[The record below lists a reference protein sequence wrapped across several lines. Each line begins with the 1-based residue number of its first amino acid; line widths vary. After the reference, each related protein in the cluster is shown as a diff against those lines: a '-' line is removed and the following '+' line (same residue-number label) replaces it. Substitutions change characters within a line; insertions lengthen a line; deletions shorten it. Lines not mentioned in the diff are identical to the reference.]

1 MRVISSGRR
10 RRCQRPG
17 GGRREQNGSTRQPKP
32 REPQGTRKLG
42 PHDLWAFNPRVVAW
56 FFCRA
61 SRRPNDGGPR
71 PRPSRRNCRVQTS
84 SSFRS
89 NRRYLPSLRCG
100 MVLVRVRSYSQL
112 FGTRIRAAASSIV
125 SHPMA
130 WFVGVGTRVA
140 AGAGVGAGC
149 LPCVLESKRS
159 GTRADWAPRSE
170 AGELGIFFIPSIRAT
185 ARGLM
190 EVVIFRTR
198 CGRSA
203 REGGIPQGI
212 HERSI
217 RGSTGGRGDP
227 ESTREDSHEHTAE
240 PIPGPIPR

>member
-1 MRVISSGRR
+1 
-10 RRCQRPG
+10 
-17 GGRREQNGSTRQPKP
+17 
-32 REPQGTRKLG
+32 
-42 PHDLWAFNPRVVAW
+42 
-56 FFCRA
+56 
-61 SRRPNDGGPR
+61 
-71 PRPSRRNCRVQTS
+71 
-84 SSFRS
+84 
-89 NRRYLPSLRCG
+89 

-130 WFVGVGTRVA
+130 WFVGVGTRLA

-170 AGELGIFFIPSIRAT
+170 TGELGIFFIPSISAT
-185 ARGLM
+185 ARALM

-217 RGSTGGRGDP
+217 RGSTGGRG
-227 ESTREDSHEHTAE
+227 
-240 PIPGPIPR
+240 IPRVPVRIVTSILLSLSPGLSLGREGLPLKGVGVYGPLVNAE

>member
-1 MRVISSGRR
+1 MRVTCRGR
-10 RRCQRPG
+10 G
-17 GGRREQNGSTRQPKP
+17 GGCQPPVDRTREQNGSTRQPKP
-32 REPQGTRKLG
+32 RGPQGTRRVG
-42 PHDLWAFNPRVVAW
+42 PHDLWAFNPRVAVR

-61 SRRPNDGGPR
+61 SRPSNDCRPR
-71 PRPSRRNCRVQTS
+71 PRPSRRNCRAHAIS
-84 SSFRS
+84 SSRS

-112 FGTRIRAAASSIV
+112 IGTWIRAAVSSIV

-130 WFVGVGTRVA
+130 WFVRVGTREA

-149 LPCVLESKRS
+149 PPCVLESKRL

-170 AGELGIFFIPSIRAT
+170 AGELGIFFIPSIKAT
-185 ARGLM
+185 ARALM

-203 REGGIPQGI
+203 REGGIPQRI
-212 HERSI
+212 HEGSI
-217 RGSTGGRGDP
+217 RGYIRGRGDP
-227 ESTREDSHEHTAE
+227 ESTLL
-240 PIPGPIPR
+240 GPIPR

>member
-1 MRVISSGRR
+1 MRVTCSGR
-10 RRCQRPG
+10 G
-17 GGRREQNGSTRQPKP
+17 GGCQPPVDRTREQNGSTRQPKP
-32 REPQGTRKLG
+32 RGPQGTRRVG

-56 FFCRA
+56 FFCRT
-61 SRRPNDGGPR
+61 SRPLNDCRPR
-71 PRPSRRNCRVQTS
+71 PRPSRRNCRLQATS
-84 SSFRS
+84 SSRS

-130 WFVGVGTRVA
+130 WFVRVGTRVA
-140 AGAGVGAGC
+140 SGAGVGARC
-149 LPCVLESKRS
+149 PPCVLESKRS

-170 AGELGIFFIPSIRAT
+170 AGELGILFIPSIKAT
-185 ARGLM
+185 ARALM

-217 RGSTGGRGDP
+217 RGSIGGRGDP
-227 ESTREDSHEHTAE
+227 GSTLE
-240 PIPGPIPR
+240 G